1 MLCHLTAALSLAL
14 SIYFFIF
21 IFYFFFCLMSLWVLR
36 CWRQGSRS
44 PIPLPCHHQGRPGR
58 LRRWRAGFL
67 QRTSCCSS
75 GLLVLDAVEMNI
87 SPTWQAWSSRKG
99 LGPNG
104 VLVASPGSGA
114 AAGLHTASNKS
125 QQPFAAISKKL
136 SCRMRL
142 KNCYSSLHPLC
153 TFILQ
158 KFI

>member
-75 GLLVLDAVEMNI
+75 GLLVLDAVQINTFHQLGEPGAAQRASILMGF
-87 SPTWQAWSSRKG
+87 SLQALGLVQLQACTQHQTNHSSR
-99 LGPNG
+99 L
-104 VLVASPGSGA
+104 
-114 AAGLHTASNKS
+114 
-125 QQPFAAISKKL
+125 QPHP
-136 SCRMRL
+136 
-142 KNCYSSLHPLC
+142 KNCLLGC
-153 TFILQ
+153 A
-158 KFI
+158 